1 LVAYGAPEQTSSWN
15 LVIVP
20 ARSEPGRRLA
30 VVAGLLAAL
39 LVAAGCTS
47 GGRSES
53 GGQATGSTAAPAA
66 PAQPLEVELVATAK
80 VPPGGLSA
88 KRAAQRAAPGLEK
101 FLDRYLTEA
110 YVDAAGGKADWNGL
124 LGLFDT
130 PVRASARKQ
139 LDALSLGAAAP
150 TVSALRPS
158 RASARAVVLYGAQRP
173 EAATVRLAFDATA
186 DTGQGSGQVH
196 LRSVLQLLA
205 SGEGWRIAAFDSRTG
220 PPR

>member
-1 LVAYGAPEQTSSWN
+1 VIVLARSNPGPRLALVAS
-15 LVIVP
+15 
-20 ARSEPGRRLA
+20 
-30 VVAGLLAAL
+30 LLASAL
-39 LVAAGCTS
+39 LAAGCT

-66 PAQPLEVELVATAK
+66 PAHPLQVQVVATAK
-80 VPPGGLSA
+80 VPPGGLGA
-88 KRAAQRAAPGLEK
+88 KQAAQRAAPGLEK

-110 YVDAAGGKADWNGL
+110 YLDAAGGKADWNGL

-150 TVSALRPS
+150 QISAVRPS

-173 EAATVRLAFDATA
+173 QAATVRLAFDATA
-186 DTGQGSGQVH
+186 DTAQGSGQVH

-205 SGEGWRIAAFDSRTG
+205 TGESWRIAAFDSRTG
-220 PPR
+220 PPK

>member
-1 LVAYGAPEQTSSWN
+1 LVAYGTLRQTSSHN
-15 LVIVP
+15 LVIVR
-20 ARSEPGRRLA
+20 ARSNPGRRLA
-30 VVAGLLAAL
+30 LVAGLLASL
-39 LVAAGCTS
+39 LLAAACTS
-47 GGRSES
+47 GGRSGS

-66 PAQPLEVELVATAK
+66 PAQPLQVKVVTAAK

-88 KRAAQRAAPGLEK
+88 KRAAQKAAPGLEK

-110 YVDAAGGKADWNGL
+110 YVEAAGGKPDWNGL

-150 TVSALRPS
+150 GVSAIRPS

-173 EAATVRLAFDATA
+173 QAATVRLAFDATA
-186 DTGQGSGQVH
+186 DTAQGSGQVH

-205 SGEGWRIAAFDSRTG
+205 TGEGWRIAAFESRTG

>member
-1 LVAYGAPEQTSSWN
+1 M
-15 LVIVP
+15 IVP
-20 ARSEPGRRLA
+20 ARRNPGPRLA
-30 VVAGLLAAL
+30 LVASLLASVLLAA
-39 LVAAGCTS
+39 GCAS

-66 PAQPLEVELVATAK
+66 PARPALQISVVATAK

-88 KRAAQRAAPGLEK
+88 KQAAQRAAPGLEK

-150 TVSALRPS
+150 QVSAVRPS

-173 EAATVRLAFDATA
+173 QAATVRLAFDATA
-186 DTGQGSGQVH
+186 DTAQGGGQVH

-205 SGEGWRIAAFDSRTG
+205 TGESWRIAAFDSRTG
-220 PPR
+220 PPK

>member
-1 LVAYGAPEQTSSWN
+1 VIVLARSNPGPRLALVAS
-15 LVIVP
+15 
-20 ARSEPGRRLA
+20 
-30 VVAGLLAAL
+30 LLASAL
-39 LVAAGCTS
+39 LAAGCTS

-66 PAQPLEVELVATAK
+66 PARPLQVQVVATAK
-80 VPPGGLSA
+80 VPPGGLGA
-88 KRAAQRAAPGLEK
+88 KQAAQRAAPGLEK

-110 YVDAAGGKADWNGL
+110 YLDAAGGKADWNGL

-150 TVSALRPS
+150 QISAVRPS
-158 RASARAVVLYGAQRP
+158 RASARAVVLYGPQRP

-186 DTGQGSGQVH
+186 DTAQGSGQVH

-205 SGEGWRIAAFDSRTG
+205 TGEGWRIAAFDSRTG
-220 PPR
+220 PPK